1 MYKSTLTMINKCLHC
16 GLPSPI
22 NQKFCCN
29 GCNAAY
35 SIINNL
41 GLGNYYKSRFIK
53 TGERSNKPEENNFIN
68 IEEFAILSDN
78 NSYSVNLMVEGLHC
92 AACIWLIESVLKK
105 QENIIKA
112 RINMGNRRLHL
123 IWNGDLDYGN
133 KLVKMVADLGYRLIP
148 FDAEILKNEEKKYDN
163 NLLKALAVSGFAAG
177 NIMLLSVAL
186 WSSSSEIMGIATRN
200 LLYWVSALIA
210 LPTIIYSGRIFF
222 ASAWNAVKSGTTN
235 MDVPIAIAIFLASLV
250 SLFEAITKGEHAYFD
265 SAVMLIFFLL
275 IGRYLDFGAR
285 KKAMQTASQMALLQV
300 SAATLI
306 DENNQPKTI
315 RAKDIK
321 KDMILLIVAGD
332 RIPADG
338 IVIDGISEIDT
349 SLITGESMPKKISI
363 NEEVFA
369 GMINLAAPIKIMV
382 NKTKEET
389 LLAQIIALTE
399 NIEKN
404 KSRYVRIADKV
415 SKYYTPIVHILAA
428 ISFIIWCFYLKAG
441 WHQSLLIAT
450 AVLIITCPCALA
462 LAVPVVQIVS
472 SSRLMKQGILLKS
485 GEALEKLTN
494 IDSVVFDKTGTL
506 TLGQPKL
513 INKNEIDENLL
524 LIAASVASKSKHPLS
539 KALCNSY
546 SGNLLELQV
555 SEIMGSG
562 LSSIYNNQA
571 IKLGKK
577 EFATDL
583 NEENNNEITSEVY
596 LKYGDKTV
604 VFKFED
610 ELRPDAELVKKQ
622 LQKLKKKIILLSGD
636 KKSAVENVANK
647 VGITEYYYNQTP
659 IDKCDF
665 LKQLKSQNKNIL
677 MIGDGLNDAPALALA
692 DVSISPS
699 IASDISKNAANI
711 IFQGQKLYPVLEV
724 ILVAKKAKK
733 LMKENFVIALAYNLI
748 AVPFAIV
755 GYIVP
760 LIAALAMSSSSIIVV
775 LNALRIKDKKSKIY

>member
-1 MYKSTLTMINKCLHC
+1 MTKNNCLHC
-16 GLPSPI
+16 NLEAKA
-22 NQKFCCN
+22 NEKFCCN
-29 GCNAAY
+29 GCSTAY
-35 SIINNL
+35 AIINNL
-41 GLGNYYKSRFIK
+41 GLENYYKNRLFN
-53 TGERSNKPEENNFIN
+53 TNQRPTKPEENNFIN
-68 IEEFAILSDN
+68 IEEFAIRGEN

-105 QENIIKA
+105 QENVIKA

-148 FDAEILKNEEKKYDN
+148 FDTEILKNEEKKYDN

-210 LPTIIYSGRIFF
+210 LPAIIYSGRIFF

-265 SAVMLIFFLL
+265 SVVMLIFFLL

-369 GMINLAAPIKIMV
+369 GMINLAAPIKIIV

-399 NIEKN
+399 NIEKD

-472 SSRLMKQGILLKS
+472 SSRLMNQGILLKS

-524 LIAASVASKSKHPLS
+524 LIAASIASKSKHPLS

-562 LSSIYNNQA
+562 LSSTYNNQA

-610 ELRPDAELVKKQ
+610 ELRPDAELVIKQ

-659 IDKCDF
+659 IDKCNF

-692 DVSISPS
+692 DISISPS